1 MRFRSPSVALAV
13 VTLAA
18 CTADRAAEPVTPPVD
33 AAIKAYYSD
42 RALEENAFCTTPYI
56 DRITQSRVVEDNDR
70 QLVLDVRYFF
80 RSQAGPS
87 SDDITMFNRCEGFA
101 SRTFTF
107 DRSGGGLSLAGMTG
121 DQRQQ

>member
-1 MRFRSPSVALAV
+1 MRLGSASVVVAVLA
-13 VTLAA
+13 LAA
-18 CTADRAAEPVTPPVD
+18 CTADRAAEPVPPQVD
-33 AAIKAYYSD
+33 AAIKQYYGD

-56 DRITQSRVVEDNDR
+56 DRITESRVVEDNDR

-87 SDDITMFNRCEGFA
+87 QDDITMFNRCEGFA

-121 DQRQQ
+121 DQRQP